1 MVTKASSDQIKRA
14 ADLIKRVDLKDFS
27 VCQLTNP
34 GKPLL
39 SSSSL
44 LPLLDVWQFCIYSKL
59 HWFL

>member
-1 MVTKASSDQIKRA
+1 MVTKASSDQIKKA

-27 VCQLTNP
+27 VCQFTNP

-44 LPLLDVWQFCIYSKL
+44 LPLLDD
-59 HWFL
+59 